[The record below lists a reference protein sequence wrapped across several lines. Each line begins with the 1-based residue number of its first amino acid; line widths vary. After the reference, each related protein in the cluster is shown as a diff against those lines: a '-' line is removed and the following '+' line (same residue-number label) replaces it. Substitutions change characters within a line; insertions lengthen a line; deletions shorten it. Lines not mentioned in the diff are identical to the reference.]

1 VRNICASLRTQNAHK
16 NIKLTTT
23 HFNRTLHFDSLT
35 ISMLFR
41 LVTLSILLVSSNAS
55 LLLRGNGDVNREERK
70 ERKLKSG
77 DGSTRGCGTKLS
89 AETMIAFGLDPNMN
103 CTEISRSDIPCV
115 PITDLNGIVPDPA
128 LSTCVTS
135 EDCASPMN
143 CFYLPNPGG
152 TASQPAANCFVDRA
166 AAADWVAL
174 QPDGEP
180 VNLDVPKEICR
191 ELGRF

>member
-1 VRNICASLRTQNAHK
+1 
-16 NIKLTTT
+16 
-23 HFNRTLHFDSLT
+23 
-35 ISMLFR
+35 MLCLF
-41 LVTLSILLVSSNAS
+41 TLSLLLARSNAS
-55 LLLRGNGDVNREERK
+55 LLLRGSNEGMNGEEPKK
-70 ERKLKSG
+70 ERKLASG
-77 DGSTRGCGTKLS
+77 DGTSCGEKLS
-89 AETMIAFGLDPNMN
+89 AETMIAFGLDPLMN

-152 TASQPAANCFVDRA
+152 TASQPAANCFVDRD

-180 VNLDVPKEICR
+180 VNVDVPKEICR
-191 ELGRF
+191 ELGGI

>member
-1 VRNICASLRTQNAHK
+1 MLR
-16 NIKLTTT
+16 
-23 HFNRTLHFDSLT
+23 
-35 ISMLFR
+35 LF
-41 LVTLSILLVSSNAS
+41 TLSLLLARCTNAS
-55 LLLRGNGDVNREERK
+55 LLLRGGNYGSMNREEPPKK
-70 ERKLKSG
+70 ERKLASG
-77 DGSTRGCGTKLS
+77 DGTSACGKKLS
-89 AETMIAFGLDPNMN
+89 EETMIAFGLDPLMN
-103 CTEISRSDIPCV
+103 CTEISRSDVPCV

-180 VNLDVPKEICR
+180 VNVDVPKEICR
-191 ELGRF
+191 ELGGI